1 MDLKIIS
8 ELFDKKVDSD
18 AGSILF
24 TRPDI
29 TGLPDKVL
37 HSQAFTVE
45 IKDERVYLI
54 DIYNSDLV
62 LGNLISSLETEER
75 A

>member
-37 HSQAFTVE
+37 QSQAFTVE

-75 A
+75 S